1 MDKQSANRIIEQYFK
16 KIYGYSIKKCFSY
29 DEAEELCAAIGAQLW
44 AALLKTDTLTN
55 PDGFV
60 WQVCEHVYS
69 KHLRAKLKPGGEG
82 RRVSIYEADY
92 PFQDDFSAAEQCE
105 EYDRLRVEIA
115 FLTKTRRE
123 IVYLHYFERVSIAE
137 ISRRLSLPVGT
148 VKWHLNKARD
158 ELRKDYTMER
168 KIGKLG
174 LNPLPLTKC
183 TFGHSGN
190 PGSNGGPEAYLND
203 MINLNIVYSVYFTP
217 RTKEE
222 IADELGLTLVFIED
236 RINMLEENGFLTRKG
251 GKAKDKYTTN
261 VCFSPLTYSI
271 EQQEVNYKKQLKIA
285 DELIYSGYVNTIIN
299 SVKDV
304 KNIYIPGGNRQL
316 FEAAAIFYAIAN
328 RAFNAGYTG
337 EIKPH
342 DEVWNKYCIRTKAG
356 GEFIAYADITP
367 EPSDPDY
374 KRTVNIPS
382 LWACGNMERW
392 SYKYPSVRSW
402 SVDSLLC
409 SRVGAW
415 QNNLSE
421 DYEYVYEYITGVI
434 DDIPSNAAK
443 FARLRERKFIDDNG
457 KVNIMVASPK
467 TEKLLENLPGLSAAE
482 VRKYIDAT
490 LEATQIKARDYP
502 EHMRDLIMSAP
513 QNALLGPGIAIL
525 VLNKLYE
532 NGTFKPLTENEK
544 VTSQLIMFS
553 DNLPE

>member
-1 MDKQSANRIIEQYFK
+1 M
-16 KIYGYSIKKCFSY
+16 
-29 DEAEELCAAIGAQLW
+29 
-44 AALLKTDTLTN
+44 
-55 PDGFV
+55 
-60 WQVCEHVYS
+60 CEHVYS

-82 RRVSIYEADY
+82 KRVSLYDADY
-92 PFQDDFSAAEQCE
+92 PFQDDFSAAEQKE

-123 IVYLHYFERVSIAE
+123 IVYLHYFERVPIAE

-174 LNPLPLTKC
+174 LNPLSPSKC
-183 TFGHSGN
+183 VFAHDGHTGAN
-190 PGSNGGPEAYLND
+190 EGPESYLSD

-236 RINMLEENGFLTRKG
+236 RINMLEENGFLVRKS
-251 GKAKDKYTTN
+251 GKSKDKYTTN

-271 EQQEVNYKKQLKIA
+271 EQDEINYKKQLEIA
-285 DELIYSGYVNTIIN
+285 DELISSGYVKAVID
-299 SVKDV
+299 SVKDIRD
-304 KNIYIPGGNRQL
+304 IYIPDGNREL
-316 FEAAAIFYAIAN
+316 FEAAAVFFAVGN
-328 RAFNAGYTG
+328 RAFKSGYTG
-337 EIKPH
+337 DLKPH
-342 DEVWNKYCIRTKAG
+342 DEAWNKYCIRTKAG
-356 GEFIAYADITP
+356 GEFIAYVNIMS

-374 KRTVNIPS
+374 KSTIKIPI
-382 LWACGNMERW
+382 LWACGIMERW
-392 SYKYPSVRSW
+392 SYKYNVSSV
-402 SVDSLLC
+402 SVDSVLC

-421 DYEYVYEYITGVI
+421 DYEYLYEYIIGAI
-434 DDIPSNAAK
+434 DDTPSNAEK
-443 FARLRERKFIDDNG
+443 FARLRERKLIDDNG
-457 KVNIMVASPK
+457 RVNIMVASDEAK
-467 TEKLLENLPGLSAAE
+467 KRLSSLPELSAAE
-482 VRKYIDAT
+482 VRKYIDAE
-490 LEATQIKARDYP
+490 LEATQIRARDYP
-502 EHMRDLIMSAP
+502 EHMRDLIMSDTA
-513 QNALLGPGIAIL
+513 NVLLGLSMAVI

-553 DNLPE
+553 DKLPE

>member
-1 MDKQSANRIIEQYFK
+1 MDKQSANKITLQYFK

-44 AALLKTDTLTN
+44 VALLKTDTIGN

-82 RRVSIYEADY
+82 RRVSLYEADY
-92 PFQDDFSAAEQCE
+92 PFQDDFSAAEQKE

-123 IVYLHYFERVSIAE
+123 IVYLHYFERVPIAE
-137 ISRRLSLPVGT
+137 ISRKLSLPVGT

-174 LNPLPLTKC
+174 LNPLYPSKC
-183 TFGHSGN
+183 AIGHDGN
-190 PGSNGGPEAYLND
+190 PGNNLGPELYLAD

-251 GKAKDKYTTN
+251 KDKYTTYVN
-261 VCFSPLTYSI
+261 FDPLTFSI
-271 EQQEVNYKKQLKIA
+271 EQQEVNYKKQLEMA
-285 DELIYSGYVNTIIN
+285 DELASGYANTIIEA
-299 SVKDV
+299 VKDI
-304 KNIYIPGGNRQL
+304 KDIYIPGGNRQL
-316 FEAAAIFYAIAN
+316 FEAAAIFYAIVN
-328 RAFNAGYTG
+328 RAFKVGYTAG
-337 EIKPH
+337 QKPYHEI
-342 DEVWNKYCIRTKAG
+342 WNKYCIHTKDG
-356 GEFIAYADITP
+356 GEYIAHVSIEAQ
-367 EPSDPDY
+367 PSDPDY
-374 KRTVNIPS
+374 KRTVNMPQ
-382 LWACGNMERW
+382 LWACGDMNRW
-392 SYKYPSVRSW
+392 SDKYPSVRSW
-402 SVDSLLC
+402 SIDSPLC
-409 SRVGAW
+409 SRVGTW
-415 QNNLSE
+415 QNNLTE
-421 DYEYVYEYITGVI
+421 DYEYLYEYFTGAI
-434 DDIPSNAAK
+434 DDTQPNSAK
-443 FARLRERKFIDDNG
+443 FARLRERKFIDDSG
-457 KVNIMVASPK
+457 RVNIMIALPEVY
-467 TEKLLENLPGLSAAE
+467 KLLENLPSLPDDQA
-482 VRKYIDAT
+482 RKFIDAE
-490 LEATQIKARDYP
+490 LEAEQISAMDYP
-502 EHMRDLIMSAP
+502 EQMQDLIL
-513 QNALLGPGIAIL
+513 NNGKNILLSNSLAIL

-553 DNLPE
+553 DKLPE

>member
-1 MDKQSANRIIEQYFK
+1 MDKQSANKITLQYFK

-44 AALLKTDTLTN
+44 VALLKTDTIGN

-82 RRVSIYEADY
+82 RRVSLYEADY
-92 PFQDDFSAAEQCE
+92 PFQDDFSAAEQKE

-123 IVYLHYFERVSIAE
+123 IVYLHYFERVPIAE
-137 ISRRLSLPVGT
+137 ISRKLSLPVGT

-174 LNPLPLTKC
+174 LNPLYPSKC
-183 TFGHSGN
+183 AIGHDGN
-190 PGSNGGPEAYLND
+190 PGNNLGPELYLAD

-236 RINMLEENGFLTRKG
+236 RINMLEENGFLTRKS
-251 GKAKDKYTTN
+251 GKSKDKYTTN
-261 VCFSPLTYSI
+261 VCFSPRTYSI
-271 EQQEVNYKKQLKIA
+271 ERDEINYKKQCELA
-285 DELIYSGYVNTIIN
+285 DELISSGYVKTIIDA
-299 SVKDV
+299 VKDAGD
-304 KNIYIPGGNRQL
+304 IYIPGGNRQL
-316 FEAAAIFYAIAN
+316 FEATAVFLALVEHTFKS
-328 RAFNAGYTG
+328 GYNG
-337 EIKPH
+337 KLRPH
-342 DEVWNKYCIRTKAG
+342 DEAWNKYCIRTKAG
-356 GEFIAYADITP
+356 GEFVTYIEIFA

-374 KRTVNIPS
+374 KRTVKIPS
-382 LWACGNMERW
+382 LWSCGIMNRF
-392 SYKYPSVRSW
+392 SGKYPSVRSW
-402 SVDSLLC
+402 SFDSLLC

-421 DYEYVYEYITGVI
+421 DYEYLYEYITGAI
-434 DDIPSNAAK
+434 DDTPSNAAK
-443 FARLRERKFIDDNG
+443 FARLREKKFIDDNG
-457 KVNIMVASPK
+457 KVNIMVASP
-467 TEKLLENLPGLSAAE
+467 EVASCLGRLPGLSDEE
-482 VRKYIDAT
+482 VRKYIDAE
-490 LEATQIKARDYP
+490 LEATLIQARDYP
-502 EHMRDLIMSAP
+502 EHMHDLLMSDTRKV
-513 QNALLGPGIAIL
+513 LLGASIAII

-553 DNLPE
+553 DKLPE